1 MKLYPDMCCVIDFQ
15 TPLPKRRRKP
25 SLLTPKVR
33 VTVSLMEKGS
43 LSWVPPDYKKRPQ
56 KMTTKND
63 HKNDYKS
70 GLETSDK
77 ILKSYPNMPT
87 YSYCCSMIINT
98 SSSSS

>member
-43 LSWVPPDYKKRPQ
+43 LSWIPPDY
-56 KMTTKND
+56 KND